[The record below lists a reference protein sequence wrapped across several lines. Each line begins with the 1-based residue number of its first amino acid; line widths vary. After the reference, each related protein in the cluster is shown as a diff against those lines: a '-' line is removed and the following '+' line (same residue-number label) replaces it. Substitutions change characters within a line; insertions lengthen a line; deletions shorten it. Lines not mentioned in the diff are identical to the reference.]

1 MGEFYRQEFQAIRIQ
16 DEICLKVFK
25 CADSFAPPKN
35 MLLFHQFDE
44 VSQVLFRKAHHPSD
58 CPQVPKWSAQHCHV
72 TNDLDAKPKVVFK
85 LCVLGKQ
92 FCYSVCKQVHTHS
105 PVCNWG
111 ISRLSFQMKNCTPI
125 VVLRKAGDAPG
136 HKPIV
141 VFARQN
147 TSSKGP
153 FLACARGTLRFDM
166 NNETKPKPWYWQYFV
181 NMPENIL

>member
-1 MGEFYRQEFQAIRIQ
+1 MFKVISGWILSSGIPSYPNPRWNLPEGGQVCWL
-16 DEICLKVFK
+16 IC
-25 CADSFAPPKN
+25 PPQN
-35 MLLFHQFDE
+35 MLFFHQFDE

-92 FCYSVCKQVHTHS
+92 FCYSVCKQVDTHS

-141 VFARQN
+141 VLARQN
-147 TSSKGP
+147 TSSRPVFGVR
-153 FLACARGTLRFDM
+153 ARYL
-166 NNETKPKPWYWQYFV
+166 KIWYEQR
-181 NMPENIL
+181 N